1 MGSNAK
7 IIHWNSCLSVVVHI
21 IISKEIAEHE
31 ESYFENFAIKQTS
44 DEWSYIATFGKQSLN
59 NDMMGL
65 AVFYKTKQLVKTT
78 EDNLNHVIILKPVNG
93 QVEYYFMP
101 TWELDW
107 EPVKDKAAFEK
118 CIDEVLNRLN
128 NPVSYIIHP

>member
-1 MGSNAK
+1 MELKADRNIENIATGIIKDKNAEL
-7 IIHWNSCLSVVVHI
+7 IIP
-21 IISKEIAEHE
+21 
-31 ESYFENFAIKQTS
+31 KQTS

-107 EPVKDKAAFEK
+107 KPVKDKADFEK

-128 NPVSYIIHP
+128 NPVSFIIHP

>member
-21 IISKEIAEHE
+21 IISKEIAEP
-31 ESYFENFAIKQTS
+31 ESYFENSAIKQTS
-44 DEWSYIATFGKQSLN
+44 GEWSYIATFGKQSLN

-65 AVFYKTKQLVKTT
+65 AVFYKTKQLIKTT

-118 CIDEVLNRLN
+118 CINEVLNRLN